1 MGWQRYHLQRDMSRV
16 GLTILL
22 PLIIFLIPLHYMYSE
37 PKLIAKHSFIH
48 TKMCEKLYTDNEFS
62 SKVVA
67 RTSMGRWGEPQD
79 LRGLAVFLASPA
91 SDFIT
96 GESIYIDGGIMG
108 R

>member
-1 MGWQRYHLQRDMSRV
+1 MLPTDHMIFF
-16 GLTILL
+16 ILL
-22 PLIIFLIPLHYMYSE
+22 HSFE
-37 PKLIAKHSFIH
+37 PQLTANHRFIH
-48 TKMCEKLYTDNEFS
+48 TKMCEKLYRDKEFS

-79 LRGLAVFLASPA
+79 LKGLAVFLASPA

-96 GESIYIDGGIMG
+96 GESIFIDGGIMG